1 MTTKQSIILP
11 ISVTKLKNLKS
22 LIQLVPLGQS
32 LGLNLDKSW
41 ELIKQ
46 KQCQQVSRC
55 IGCGTSFHKT
65 DKKLNI
71 LGRNELERYETVT
84 TTNKQYNIGQRNTFY
99 CSKERYLV
107 VNIGTIWCTFQPRPQ
122 KNKKKITMRKF
133 LIFFQKFFFR
143 YFRWNSA
150 DQSPTNLLYFS
161 KKKIFFWGF

>member
-22 LIQLVPLGQS
+22 LIQFQNQQLVPLGQS

-133 LIFFQKFFFR
+133 LIFFQK
-143 YFRWNSA
+143 
-150 DQSPTNLLYFS
+150 
-161 KKKIFFWGF
+161 IFF